1 MRKRIQASEEEITSE
16 EGRENRRV
24 NKREQVREEENTGE

>member
-1 MRKRIQASEEEITSE
+1 MSEEENTG
-16 EGRENRRV
+16 EGRRGNRRV